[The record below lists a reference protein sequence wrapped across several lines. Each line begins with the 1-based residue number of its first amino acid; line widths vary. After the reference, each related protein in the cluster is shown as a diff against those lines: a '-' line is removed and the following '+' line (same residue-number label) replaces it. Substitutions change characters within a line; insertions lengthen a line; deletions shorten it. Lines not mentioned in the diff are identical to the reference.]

1 MTKFMWFQLVSILIL
16 LAVLIAVC
24 VVEDDLVSSSLSLV
38 DDYCYEIEVAIDCYE
53 IEVAIEENDGIKNS
67 DVCTLVDNLEYSWF
81 ANEWKLCYVVNHKSI
96 QEIGVEISRLKSY
109 IEEGDE
115 KEFRASLELIK
126 LYREQ
131 YEHFMGA
138 SLHNIL

>member
-1 MTKFMWFQLVSILIL
+1 MTKFMWFQLVSILVIL
-16 LAVLIAVC
+16 AILITVC
-24 VVEDDLVSSSLSLV
+24 VVEDSLVSSSLSLV
-38 DDYCYEIEVAIDCYE
+38 DEYCYGIEVAIS
-53 IEVAIEENDGIKNS
+53 ENDGIKNS
-67 DVCTLVDNLEYSWF
+67 DICTLVDNLEYSWF

-138 SLHNIL
+138 SLHNVL

>member
-16 LAVLIAVC
+16 LAVLIVVC

-38 DDYCYEIEVAIDCYE
+38 DDYCYE

-81 ANEWKLCYVVNHKSI
+81 ANEWKLCYMVNHKSI

>member
-1 MTKFMWFQLVSILIL
+1 MTKFMWFQLVSILVIL
-16 LAVLIAVC
+16 AILITVS
-24 VVEDDLVSSSLSLV
+24 VVEDSLVSSSLSLV
-38 DDYCYEIEVAIDCYE
+38 DEYCYEIEVAIS
-53 IEVAIEENDGIKNS
+53 ENDGIKNS

-109 IEEGDE
+109 IEESDE

>member
-1 MTKFMWFQLVSILIL
+1 MTKFMWFQLVSILVIL
-16 LAVLIAVC
+16 AILITIC
-24 VVEDDLVSSSLSLV
+24 VVEDSLVSSSLSLV
-38 DDYCYEIEVAIDCYE
+38 DEYCYGIEVAIS
-53 IEVAIEENDGIKNS
+53 ENDGIKNS

>member
-16 LAVLIAVC
+16 LAILITVC

-38 DDYCYEIEVAIDCYE
+38 DEYCYEIEVAIS
-53 IEVAIEENDGIKNS
+53 ENDGIKNS